1 MNRFAV
7 RCSLLAIPLL
17 LAANTWAQ
25 QPPATHVTD
34 ASSKESVPPAP
45 VAPIATLGQRQLFGT
60 LLVATKSDDAR
71 KLLEKSIDQY
81 ENYLLEMSVSTAH
94 EAAAKDPHF
103 ALAFAQI
110 KPKTFCD
117 QSPTRPTATSPLP
130 TLSSTPRPWRS
141 RPRPTSNFSS
151 TGWLTLRKA
160 TISPPLEP

>member
-7 RCSLLAIPLL
+7 RCSLIAIPLL

-25 QPPATHVTD
+25 QPPANHVTQ
-34 ASSKESVPPAP
+34 ASSKESVPPTP

-94 EAAAKDPHF
+94 EAVETD
-103 ALAFAQI
+103 I
-110 KPKTFCD
+110 
-117 QSPTRPTATSPLP
+117 
-130 TLSSTPRPWRS
+130 S
-141 RPRPTSNFSS
+141 RR
-151 TGWLTLRKA
+151 
-160 TISPPLEP
+160 